1 MNEKQMAIIFD
12 DNIQMVDLQT
22 QYRRL
27 KQEIDA
33 AIQEVLT
40 DAQFIN
46 GPQVKAFASHLARYL
61 DIPHVIPCA
70 NGTDAIQIA
79 LMSLGL
85 QQGEEV
91 IVPAFNYVAAAE
103 TVAMLGLI
111 PVLVDVNAD
120 TFTMDTNKIEQAI
133 SRHTKA
139 IIPVH
144 LFGLAS
150 DMAPVMR
157 LAEKYNMYVIED
169 NAQSMGTSYTYPS
182 GETKKAG
189 TIGHIAIT
197 SFFPSKPL
205 ACYGDGGAMMTADGE
220 LANRLQM
227 IANHGQE
234 KKYRHKR
241 IGCNSRLDTL
251 QAAILDVK
259 LNYLTEFNQI
269 RMQVAER
276 YDEALSQLPGIVTPC
291 KPAYTSHIYHQY
303 TIQVK
308 NGKRNALQAWLK
320 ERKIPS
326 MIYYPASLDKQ
337 EAFRVYA
344 RKAGSLD
351 VAGRLTQTVLSLPIH
366 TELRACEQDYIIEQ
380 IIEFFRIN
388 ER

>member
-1 MNEKQMAIIFD
+1 MNEKQMALIFD

-33 AIQEVLT
+33 AIQEVLAG
-40 DAQFIN
+40 AQFIN
-46 GPQVKAFASHLARYL
+46 GPQVKEFASHLARYL

-70 NGTDAIQIA
+70 NGTDALQIT
-79 LMSLGL
+79 LMGLGL

-120 TFTMDTNKIEQAI
+120 TFTMDVNKIEQAI
-133 SRHTKA
+133 SRHTKV

-144 LFGLAS
+144 LFGQTC
-150 DMAPVMR
+150 DMAPIMR
-157 LAEKYNMYVIED
+157 IAEKYNLYVIED
-169 NAQSMGTSYTYPS
+169 NAQSIGATYTYPS
-182 GETKKAG
+182 GETKHAG
-189 TIGHIAIT
+189 TIGYIGTT

-205 ACYGDGGAMMTADGE
+205 ACYGDGGAMMTADE
-220 LANRLQM
+220 KLAKRLYM

-234 KKYRHKR
+234 KKYRHKI

-251 QAAILDVK
+251 QAAILNVK
-259 LNYLTEFNQI
+259 LNYLAEFNRI
-269 RMQVAER
+269 RIHVAER
-276 YDEALSQLPGIVTPC
+276 YNEAFRQLPGIITPS

-320 ERKIPS
+320 ERKVPS

-337 EAFRVYA
+337 EAFRVSA
-344 RKAGSLD
+344 RKAGSLE
-351 VAGRLTQTVLSLPIH
+351 VADRLTQTVLSLPIH

-380 IIEFFRIN
+380 ILDFFQKN

>member
-1 MNEKQMAIIFD
+1 MNDKQRAIIPD

-33 AIQEVLT
+33 AIQEVLVN
-40 DAQFIN
+40 AQFIN
-46 GPQVKAFASHLARYL
+46 GPQVKTFAAHLAQYM

-79 LMSLGL
+79 LMSLDL

-120 TFTMDTNKIEQAI
+120 TFTMDVNKIEQAI
-133 SRHTKA
+133 SQHTKV

-144 LFGLAS
+144 LFGQAC
-150 DMAPVMR
+150 DMGPVMQI
-157 LAEKYNMYVIED
+157 AEKYNLYVIED
-169 NAQSMGTSYTYPS
+169 NAQSIGASYTDPS
-182 GETKKAG
+182 GKVKNAG
-189 TIGHIAIT
+189 TIGHIGTT

-205 ACYGDGGAMMTADGE
+205 ACYGDGGAMMTADDK
-220 LANRLQM
+220 LAERLYM

-234 KKYRHKR
+234 KKYRHKL

-251 QAAILDVK
+251 QAAILNVK
-259 LNYLTEFNQI
+259 LNYLAEFNRI
-269 RMQVAER
+269 RIHVAER
-276 YDEALSQLPGIVTPC
+276 YNEAFEQLSDIITPY

-308 NGKRNALQAWLK
+308 NGKRNALQAWLR
-320 ERKIPS
+320 ERKVPS
-326 MIYYPASLDKQ
+326 MIYYPIPLDKQ
-337 EAFRVYA
+337 EAFKVYA
-344 RKAGSLD
+344 CKAGNLS
-351 VAGRLTQTVLSLPIH
+351 VADHLTQVVLSLPIH
-366 TELRACEQDYIIEQ
+366 TEMKANEQDYIIEQ
-380 IIEFFRIN
+380 VIDFFRKN
-388 ER
+388 